1 MAVSPGEPWDDK
13 SEDEL
18 ITAADA
24 ALTDAVSHIDPSGKL
39 DMHKVI
45 FGLPTD
51 WVGEEKI
58 VSDRLHLLK
67 ALSDKLA
74 LQPVGYVVTPEAAV
88 KFLQATEGVPPTAIL
103 IGFWPQTLEIT
114 LVRLGKIDG
123 TQLVKKSPH
132 LADDVVE
139 GLSRFPSRHAT
150 FPDAFVRLWYRFR
163 RNKTNAPGPS
173 LASPPEKITISSFSQ
188 GRNFAFRLYHPGS
201 RLGRGSEVAK
211 VEKPETEI
219 PSAED
224 LGFTA
229 DADIHTTPAP
239 PPPPLP
245 PTLKPKFK
253 LPKFS
258 LPSFHLPRFNL
269 SLTLIILITS
279 LLIGGAGL
287 IAAYWFLPKAVVTL
301 FVTPKPLE
309 HEFELVAGVPSLPA
323 DSLEVTVS
331 GDKSTLT
338 TGSKLLG
345 DKATGSVIITNNSGS
360 ARNLPVGTVITS
372 PSGLKFILDEIV
384 TVASA
389 SGDATN
395 LQPGK
400 ATVKTTASQI
410 GADYNLSAG
419 TVFRVGTYAS
429 LETAAKN
436 DTAISG
442 GTSRQAKAV
451 AKADIEKLRTELVD
465 NLKSQAK
472 EQLREQVSTDQTI
485 ILESVTLQTV
495 SEEFSRKINEEAD
508 SISLKLAIRARGLA
522 VSKSQLQTLVDDQ
535 IKPKIPTGFSFDT
548 DVSQT
553 FSVIKADKNTATLK
567 VRVTAQLLPQI
578 DTAEVAKSIAGK
590 YPDKAKEYLQTL
602 SSVGQIDFFDCPQT
616 SQ

>member
-1 MAVSPGEPWDDK
+1 MQLPFISRKTESVPTREYFFALEINHALVKCAVWSVINDKPQVLAVSPGEPWDDK

-139 GLSRFPSRHAT
+139 GLSRFPQVDMLPSRMLLYDSGIDLEEIKQMLLAH
-150 FPDAFVRLWYRFR
+150 PWQ
-163 RNKTNAPGPS
+163 APR
-173 LASPPEKITISSFSQ
+173 KITISSFSQ
-188 GRNFAFRLYHPGS
+188 GRNFAFRLYHRAVALAG
-201 RLGRGSEVAK
+201 GSEVAK

-360 ARNLPVGTVITS
+360 ARNL
-372 PSGLKFILDEIV
+372 LW
-384 TVASA
+384 
-389 SGDATN
+389 
-395 LQPGK
+395 
-400 ATVKTTASQI
+400 
-410 GADYNLSAG
+410 
-419 TVFRVGTYAS
+419 
-429 LETAAKN
+429 
-436 DTAISG
+436 
-442 GTSRQAKAV
+442 
-451 AKADIEKLRTELVD
+451 
-465 NLKSQAK
+465 
-472 EQLREQVSTDQTI
+472 EQL
-485 ILESVTLQTV
+485 
-495 SEEFSRKINEEAD
+495 
-508 SISLKLAIRARGLA
+508 
-522 VSKSQLQTLVDDQ
+522 
-535 IKPKIPTGFSFDT
+535 
-548 DVSQT
+548 
-553 FSVIKADKNTATLK
+553 
-567 VRVTAQLLPQI
+567 LLLHR
-578 DTAEVAKSIAGK
+578 D
-590 YPDKAKEYLQTL
+590 
-602 SSVGQIDFFDCPQT
+602 
-616 SQ
+616 